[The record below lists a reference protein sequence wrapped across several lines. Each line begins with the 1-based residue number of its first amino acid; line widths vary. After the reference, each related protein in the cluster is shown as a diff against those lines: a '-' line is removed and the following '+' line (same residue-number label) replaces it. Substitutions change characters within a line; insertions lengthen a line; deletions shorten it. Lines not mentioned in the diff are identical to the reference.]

1 MSASRFHLSERKRIQ
16 RSRSK
21 TFQPFVS
28 SILNI
33 TLPQSQVAVM
43 STSTEKL
50 SSSPENADVEKRNLG
65 TKINEKGEMQKDEE
79 ENLQCIL
86 ARELYPEDLRSW
98 PIFSLLEPEF
108 IPQIHTVVV
117 YGNLGNGAI
126 IVTKD
131 KNVYNLGFDK
141 DDCSTAGDK
150 RAFCLKKIEELCGKN
165 LKTFAHNSY
174 FILALTEEGEVYYW
188 KFINYKSGVEESRPT
203 RVAGLSEKR
212 IVDIACG
219 SSHSLALTSDGKVYA
234 WGENNFGQVGN
245 ENTAIFNGSVPRQ
258 VKHELEK
265 KNVIHIACGLTFNMV
280 VTDEN
285 KLYGWGNNESG
296 QISSDN
302 TSFSM
307 TTFNGGSTDHR
318 TSVFTHSLQNSPM
331 FGSSSNSKNLFG
343 CSTTSINNVQSQKH
357 YVYPREIT
365 YDMISSKIVKVA
377 CGYEHTLALTNNRE
391 VFAWGK
397 NHIGQLGGNYN
408 MQSSRPIKV
417 NTPKMREVLD
427 IAAHGNLSV
436 AEGSDRTIYVW
447 GDYFGQCITTPFR
460 TTFSRI
466 HDPFAYNSCRVMHKP
481 LTVSTNIYEYAKEV
495 LKIVESLGTGFDDPS
510 TSDFT
515 IQVEGQSI
523 HVHKVILKRRC
534 QYFKKMF
541 EGDWT
546 EIDQNFFF
554 DSMLDLSPVYTVS
567 DKFSYIVYKAFLKYL
582 YTGKIDLPAEKT
594 LELMK
599 LADLYNETNLK
610 KNCSQIIKQAITVSN
625 VAFFYNEAIKYNAK
639 ELEESCL
646 QYAFSHLTA
655 VVESEDF
662 AKLDVNTI
670 LKFLRKAANGNVFKT

>member
-1 MSASRFHLSERKRIQ
+1 
-16 RSRSK
+16 
-21 TFQPFVS
+21 
-28 SILNI
+28 
-33 TLPQSQVAVM
+33 M
-43 STSTEKL
+43 STSAEKL
-50 SSSPENADVEKRNLG
+50 FSSLENADAEERNSG
-65 TKINEKGEMQKDEE
+65 IKTNEKVEIQKDEKE
-79 ENLQCIL
+79 SLECIL
-86 ARELYPEDLRSW
+86 AGELYPVDLRNW

-131 KNVYNLGFDK
+131 KNVYNFGYNK
-141 DDCSTAGDK
+141 DDYSTTGDG
-150 RAFCLKKIEELCGKN
+150 RALCLKKIEELCGKN
-165 LKTFAHNSY
+165 IKTFAHNSY

-188 KFINYKSGVEESRPT
+188 KFINYKSDVEGFRPT

-280 VTDEN
+280 LTDEF

-296 QISSDN
+296 QISPDN
-302 TSFSM
+302 TSFSF
-307 TTFNGGSTDHR
+307 TAFDDGSSDHR
-318 TSVFTHSLQNSPM
+318 TSNFKNSVF
-331 FGSSSNSKNLFG
+331 GCYSSNSKNSAFDYNA
-343 CSTTSINNVQSQKH
+343 TSNSVQSQKH
-357 YVYPREIT
+357 YVYPREII
-365 YDMISSKIVKVA
+365 ISSKIVKVA
-377 CGYEHTLALTNNRE
+377 CGYEHTLALTDKGE

-408 MQSSRPIKV
+408 MKSSSPIMV
-417 NTPKMREVLD
+417 NIPQLVLS

-436 AEGSDRTIYVW
+436 AEGLDGTIYVW

-481 LTVSTNIYEYAKEV
+481 LTVSTNVYEYAKEV

-515 IQVEGQSI
+515 IQVEGQSL

-534 QYFKKMF
+534 QYFKDKF
-541 EGDWT
+541 E
-546 EIDQNFFF
+546 N
-554 DSMLDLSPVYTVS
+554 MLHSSSVYPVPE
-567 DKFSYIVYKAFLKYL
+567 KFSYIVYKAFLKYL
-582 YTGKIDLPAEKT
+582 YTGKIDLPSEKA

-599 LADLYNETNLK
+599 LADTYRETNLK
-610 KNCSQIIKQAITVSN
+610 NNCSQIIMQAITVSN
-625 VAFFYNEAIKYNAK
+625 VAFFYNKAIQYNAK

-646 QYAFSHLTA
+646 QFAFRQLTA
-655 VVESEDF
+655 VVDSEDF
-662 AKLDVNTI
+662 AKLDVNTMLNFI
-670 LKFLRKAANGNVFKT
+670 RKAANGNVFKT